1 MKERKIRM
9 PKLIILCAFS
19 YLLGAIPFGYLAG
32 RFLKGIDIRKYGSGN
47 LGATNVYRTVG
58 KISGIMVL
66 LLDIGKG
73 LLAVILAGYLVLDNL
88 IINKELILII
98 AGLCAVVGHNWPI
111 YLKFKGGKGVA
122 TSVGVFIGLAPLAML
137 ICLGLFVVIVAIWR
151 YISLGSIVI
160 ACCLPL
166 LMYHYN
172 YGTYLLIFSILVGI
186 FIILRH
192 ISNIKRLISGT
203 ENKFGQKGQS

>member
-1 MKERKIRM
+1 M
-9 PKLIILCAFS
+9 PKLIILFTFS

-32 RFLKGIDIRKYGSGN
+32 KLLKGIDIRKYGSGN

-58 KISGIMVL
+58 KISGIFVL

-73 LLAVILAGYLVLDNL
+73 LLAVRLASCLVLDNL
-88 IINKELILII
+88 IVDRELILII
-98 AGLCAVVGHNWPI
+98 TGLCAVIGHNWPI

-137 ICLGLFVVIVAIWR
+137 ICIGLFVAIVAIWR
-151 YISLGSIVI
+151 YISLGSIII

-166 LMYHYN
+166 LLYYYN

-192 ISNIKRLISGT
+192 TSNIKRLISGT
-203 ENKFGQKGQS
+203 ENKFGQKNQS

>member
-1 MKERKIRM
+1 M
-9 PKLIILCAFS
+9 PKIVMLFIFS

-32 RFLKGIDIRKYGSGN
+32 KLLKGIDIREYGSGN

-58 KISGIMVL
+58 KITGIIVL

-73 LLAVILAGYLVLDNL
+73 LLAVIVADSFALNGL
-88 IINKELILII
+88 IINRELILII
-98 AGLCAVVGHNWPI
+98 AGLCAVMGHNWPL

-122 TSVGVFIGLAPLAML
+122 TSVGIFIGLAPVAMM
-137 ICLGLFVVIVAIWR
+137 ICIGLFVIIVAIWR

-160 ACCLPL
+160 ALSLPL
-166 LMYHYN
+166 LMYYLN
-172 YGTYLLIFSILVGI
+172 YGIHLTTFSAMVGI

-192 ISNIKRLISGT
+192 ISNIKRLYLGT
-203 ENKFGQKGQS
+203 ENKFGQKNQS

>member
-1 MKERKIRM
+1 MKEKIRM
-9 PKLIILCAFS
+9 PKLIILFTFS
-19 YLLGAIPFGYLAG
+19 YLLGAIPFGYLTG
-32 RFLKGIDIRKYGSGN
+32 RLLKGIDIRRYGSGN
-47 LGATNVYRTVG
+47 SGATNVYRTVG
-58 KISGIMVL
+58 KIPGIVVL

-73 LLAVILAGYLVLDNL
+73 LLAVRLANCLVWDNP
-88 IINKELILII
+88 IVDRELILII
-98 AGLCAVVGHNWPI
+98 AGLCAVIGHNWPI

-122 TSVGVFIGLAPLAML
+122 TSVGVFIGLAPLPML

-166 LMYHYN
+166 LLYCYN
-172 YGTYLLIFSILVGI
+172 YGTYLLIFSILVGV

-192 ISNIKRLISGT
+192 TSNIKRLISGT
-203 ENKFGQKGQS
+203 ENKFGQKSQS